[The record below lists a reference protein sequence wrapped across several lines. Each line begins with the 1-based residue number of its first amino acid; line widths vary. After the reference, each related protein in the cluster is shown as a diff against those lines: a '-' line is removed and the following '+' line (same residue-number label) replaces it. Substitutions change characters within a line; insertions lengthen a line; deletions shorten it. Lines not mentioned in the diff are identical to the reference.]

1 GSAGA
6 LRAQLSVLI
15 APLAALSYPFILT
28 GFNASVTTITKG
40 DVGVL
45 PWLTAAVSLLLAF
58 AAPTMALLAAMH
70 FAEIRQPTVAQLRA
84 KRMALLAVAAPTLFT
99 FIGVVLSMRGDPVPD
114 MWFWVACWVLA
125 IVAFFRAD
133 RNAPAP
139 AKVQPVPAAL
149 RVAHGIS
156 ALVIIGIF
164 LALHISNHLTG
175 LVGPSTYDAVMK
187 IFRHVYRTEV
197 LQPLLVTLFL
207 FQIGTGLYLVWRH
220 RATASV
226 PIRSLRGSI
235 SPFTCLAT

>member
-99 FIGVVLSMRGDPVPD
+99 FIGVVLSMRGDRVTG
-114 MWFWVACWVLA
+114 MWFWVACWVPA
-125 IVAFFRAD
+125 IVAVFRAATH
-133 RNAPAP
+133 APA
-139 AKVQPVPAAL
+139 
-149 RVAHGIS
+149 
-156 ALVIIGIF
+156 
-164 LALHISNHLTG
+164 
-175 LVGPSTYDAVMK
+175 
-187 IFRHVYRTEV
+187 
-197 LQPLLVTLFL
+197 
-207 FQIGTGLYLVWRH
+207 
-220 RATASV
+220 
-226 PIRSLRGSI
+226 
-235 SPFTCLAT
+235 